1 MKIGNLEVYGIIY
14 KITNLFN
21 NKIYI
26 GQTIQG
32 FNKRY
37 SSKGKDIER
46 VYNHFKSCKTKN
58 YFYNEHLLKS
68 IEKYGINNF
77 SVSNIFDIAFSKEE
91 LDIKEKLW
99 ISIYDSTNQN
109 KGYNIAKGGNDSPSN
124 FNPIICLN
132 SKEVFESSR
141 EACRKYNIEPSSLC
155 ENIYNKINY
164 VTELR
169 LTFMTCDEYKK
180 SSQKSINEK
189 LYKSTIEYRSKVLSE
204 AHIGKQSDEKHPMA
218 KRIICLNTLEIFNT
232 IKEAMQKYKNK
243 GLEKHLRKR
252 CKSSGKNPITN
263 EKLVWAYYD
272 DYLILSKEEIKNK
285 IISIQNKNYIKSVEM
300 IYTGL

>member
-1 MKIGNLEVYGIIY
+1 MRIGNLEVYGIIY
-14 KITNLFN
+14 KITNLVN

-46 VYNHFKSCKTKN
+46 VYNHYKSSKAKD

-68 IEKYGINNF
+68 IEKYGLSNF

-109 KGYNIAKGGNDSPSN
+109 KGYNVAKGGNDSPSN
-124 FNPIICLN
+124 FNPIVCLN
-132 SKEVFESSR
+132 TKEVFESSR
-141 EACRKYNIEPSSLC
+141 DACRKYNIEPSSLC
-155 ENIYNKINY
+155 ENIYNKTNY

-169 LTFMTCDEYKK
+169 LTFMTYDEYKK
-180 SSQKSINEK
+180 SSQENINEK

-204 AHIGKQSDEKHPMA
+204 AHIGKQADEKHPMA
-218 KRIICLNTLEIFNT
+218 RQIICLNTLEIFNT
-232 IKEAMQKYKNK
+232 IKEAMKKYNNK
-243 GLEKHLRKR
+243 GLQKHLRNG

-263 EKLVWAYYD
+263 EKLVWAYYQ
-272 DYLILSKEEIKNK
+272 DYLNLSKDKIKQ
-285 IISIQNKNYIKSVEM
+285 IIILAQNKSYLKSVEM
-300 IYTGL
+300 IYTD